1 MTSDSR
7 VGSTALYYF
16 PFLRPFAGDAP
27 RETAYMMLTPFLM
40 AMFAV
45 AAIVAIRGS
54 RRRDAYAM
62 FAGGAAV
69 LFIVTHA
76 ASAIGIPEIVE
87 VRRNASWLAMAIAI
101 VIGVASTTFRVLP
114 PIALA
119 AWLITVPNLFG
130 PSMREKLLDY
140 SGYGE
145 TTFAV
150 LKMSRQLQPFTWTL
164 VSYGQEYPMVL
175 GRGFHLSGADFLEQF
190 DPTASPLGIPTPY
203 VFIAVALL
211 S

>member
-1 MTSDSR
+1 RTRARWHLTGFMLSTAAIAAIHSGVLIPLVLLCIAASAAAERLRDVGRAAVAGAVAVAEGSTWMIGFLFYRRVVTPDSR

-40 AMFAV
+40 TMFAV
-45 AAIVAIRGS
+45 AAIVAIRGW

-119 AWLITVPNLFG
+119 AWLIT
-130 PSMREKLLDY
+130 
-140 SGYGE
+140 
-145 TTFAV
+145 
-150 LKMSRQLQPFTWTL
+150 
-164 VSYGQEYPMVL
+164 
-175 GRGFHLSGADFLEQF
+175 
-190 DPTASPLGIPTPY
+190 
-203 VFIAVALL
+203 
-211 S
+211 